1 MNSAASLATS
11 ATAVNAPSFVRHR
24 RLLAWVAEIA
34 ALAKPKRIVWC
45 DGSTE
50 EYDRLCAEMVEA
62 GTLRRLN
69 PAKRRSYLAWSD
81 PSDVARVEDRIHLQR
96 TRGRRG
102 TDQQLG
108 RARRNAQDARRPL
121 RWRDARPHALRRP
134 VLDGTDRQPH
144 LAHRRRDP
152 TARMSSPACAS

>member
-1 MNSAASLATS
+1 RSREVQESQCRIARSRVAGGSMAARIVFRSRRPRMNSAASLATS

-34 ALAKPKRIVWC
+34 ALAKPERIVWC

-69 PAKRRSYLAWSD
+69 PVKRPR
-81 PSDVARVEDRIHLQR
+81 
-96 TRGRRG
+96 
-102 TDQQLG
+102 
-108 RARRNAQDARRPL
+108 
-121 RWRDARPHALRRP
+121 
-134 VLDGTDRQPH
+134 
-144 LAHRRRDP
+144 
-152 TARMSSPACAS
+152 